1 MALLMTRKL
10 TYQLAAVGLFLLLKL
25 SYTQADNDD
34 LAFLL
39 RPTDALVGL
48 AAGSPSVYQ
57 PARGYFHPDL
67 NILID
72 KSCAGFNFWILCFI
86 MLSFLA
92 FRYFHR
98 RKYLVFVLPAALLCA
113 YTLTV
118 FANTSRISIAIF
130 LRDKTGTLSPKHA
143 DWLHEAQGIF
153 VYLSC
158 LVAVYL
164 AAEFLLTKL
173 PRPDAQPA

>member
-1 MALLMTRKL
+1 MISKL
-10 TYQLAAVGLFLLLKL
+10 PYQLAAIGIFGLLKL
-25 SYTQADNDD
+25 WYVGADNDD

-48 AAGSPSVYQ
+48 AASSPSSYLTDS
-57 PARGYFHPDL
+57 GYFHPDL

-72 KSCAGFNFWILCFI
+72 KSCAGFNFWILCFL

-92 FRYFHR
+92 FNHLAR
-98 RKYLVFVLPAALLCA
+98 RRQLAISIPASLLCA
-113 YTLTV
+113 YFLTI

-130 LRDKTGTLSPKHA
+130 LQNKTGAFFPKNLP
-143 DWLHEAQGIF
+143 WFHEAQGVF

-158 LVAVYL
+158 LIAIYL
-164 AAEFLLTKL
+164 IAEFLLTKL
-173 PRPDAQPA
+173 TRPNAQPA